1 MKKVSGIGETAFTQS
16 AGFLRIYGGKNVF
29 DMTGIHPENY
39 KETEELLEYLGYKK
53 EDILDKKIK
62 EEITVKLKELLDNNK
77 VKLIRLK
84 EDLENNKYGKLKE
97 VSIITLEDII
107 KELINPGLDIREELP
122 KPILRNDILSFED
135 LEEGMILKGTVRN
148 VAAFGAFVDIGIHD
162 DGLVHISELS
172 DKFIKDPQEVVKT
185 GDIVTVKVIS
195 KNKETGKISLSMK
208 GI

>member
-1 MKKVSGIGETAFTQS
+1 M
-16 AGFLRIYGGKNVF
+16 
-29 DMTGIHPENY
+29 
-39 KETEELLEYLGYKK
+39 
-53 EDILDKKIK
+53 
-62 EEITVKLKELLDNNK
+62 
-77 VKLIRLK
+77 
-84 EDLENNKYGKLKE
+84 
-97 VSIITLEDII
+97 
-107 KELINPGLDIREELP
+107 P

>member
-1 MKKVSGIGETAFTQS
+1 
-16 AGFLRIYGGKNVF
+16 
-29 DMTGIHPENY
+29 MTGIHPENY

-84 EDLENNKYGKLKE
+84 EELENNKYGKLKE

-135 LEEGMILKGTVRN
+135 LEEGMVLKGTVRN